1 MIGKV
6 GFTYLAVIAN
16 FQNNLKIALD
26 EFNFELKVGNVC
38 LTCGDK
44 CSKSFVRL
52 DQLIL
57 QIFFLS
63 EKYLDSKIT
72 EIEIPVENYIFRFSS
87 ATHFL

>member
-26 EFNFELKVGNVC
+26 EFNFELKVGNVF

-44 CSKSFVRL
+44 CSKSSVRL

-63 EKYLDSKIT
+63 EKYLD
-72 EIEIPVENYIFRFSS
+72 
-87 ATHFL
+87 